1 MKVLVVGASRGT
13 GAAAVTALVRDGHDV
28 TAFARTAA
36 PTSESVRAVTGDVF
50 DPDALGKAMIG
61 QEAVVVILGIS
72 DNPFGVRLFGR
83 ARTPLDVRSEG
94 TRRVVEAM
102 GANGIRRIVVQTT
115 YGLGD
120 TFGRLS
126 LPLKLFFRAVLAP
139 QLADSEAQEAV
150 VRGSDLDW
158 TIIRP
163 VSLTDG
169 TPDGDAAPAHVD
181 VHDRIE
187 GLQVTR
193 GQVGRVHADALR
205 HDDWIGATVSVSG

>member
-13 GAAAVTALVRDGHDV
+13 GAAAVTALVRDGHEV

-36 PTSESVRAVTGDVF
+36 TQTENVHTVTGDVF
-50 DPDALGKAMIG
+50 DPDALAKAMVG
-61 QEAVVVILGIS
+61 QEAVVVVLGIS

-94 TRRVVEAM
+94 TRRVVDAM
-102 GANGIRRIVVQTT
+102 RATGIRRIVVQTT

-126 LPLKLFFRAVLAP
+126 LPLKLFFRLVLAP
-139 QLADSEAQEAV
+139 QLADSEAQETV

-169 TPDGDAAPAHVD
+169 SSDEEAPAHVD

-205 HDDWIGATVSVSG
+205 RDDWIGTTVSVSG

>member
-13 GAAAVTALVRDGHDV
+13 GAAAVAELVRDGHEV
-28 TAFARTAA
+28 TAFARTASA
-36 PTSESVRAVTGDVF
+36 QSEDVRTVTGDVF
-50 DPDALGKAMIG
+50 DPDALGKAMID

-72 DNPFGVRLFGR
+72 DNPFGVRLFRR

-94 TRRVVEAM
+94 TRRVVDAM
-102 GANGIRRIVVQTT
+102 WDHGIRRLVVQTT

-120 TFGRLS
+120 TFGQLS
-126 LPLKLFFRAVLAP
+126 LPLKLFFRLVLAP
-139 QLADSEAQEAV
+139 QLADSEAQETV

-169 TPDGDAAPAHVD
+169 SSGGDETPAHVD
-181 VHDRIE
+181 VDDRIE
-187 GLQVTR
+187 DLRVTR
-193 GQVGRVHADALR
+193 RQVGRVHADALR
-205 HDDWIGATVSVSG
+205 HDDWFGATVSVSG